1 LEASE
6 AEHKR
11 AEEALRESEE
21 RYRTLIENAN
31 DIIYTHDLEGKFT
44 SINPAATRV
53 YGYTTEEI
61 LQLNIAQIVAPDYL
75 PLARQKIREKLEGS
89 PRTEPYELL
98 TYSKEGEPIWVE
110 VSTRLLEREGR
121 PVGVQG
127 IARDIT
133 ERKRAEEAL
142 RESESRLRS
151 ILSSMVDLV
160 FVFNNEGRFIFYH
173 CPSLDLLYM
182 PPEKFMGKKHSEI
195 MPPYVDKLFVKA
207 FNKNKKGE
215 VAEYECWLEVSGE
228 TKWYSVKLSPM
239 LLDDEFA
246 GSVAVIRDITE
257 RKRAEEG
264 LREVKEF
271 SDDLIASM
279 QDGFSVLDS
288 SGVHI
293 DVNSAFCQMTGFS
306 REELIGVGPPHPY
319 WPPEAYEEIER
330 TFQKTLRGE
339 FANLELTFMRKNGER
354 FPVIVSPSWIKDK
367 EGNVISYFATV
378 KDITERKRAEEALR
392 ESHENYKGLADS
404 IADVFFAMD
413 KNLRYTYWN
422 RASEDLTGISAKD
435 AIGKYLYEL
444 FPDTPQTRRAERVYL
459 DVLRTQ
465 QPQSFLNEYQIG
477 GKDFAFEISAYP
489 SRDGLSVFVKDI
501 TERKRTE
508 EALKSVALETVEAVS
523 SIVEANDPYTSGH
536 SAMVTEIAIEIVQE
550 MGLPDGQLDTLRVA
564 GPLHDLGKVGIP
576 STVLNKP
583 AGLTQAEW
591 VMVQAHPQVS
601 ANVAGQVTAFQVAVP
616 VIRHHHER
624 WDGTGY
630 PDRLKGD
637 DIPLL
642 ARILAVADGF
652 EAMTSERPYR
662 RARTEEEALEELHKG
677 AGTQWDPE
685 VVKVFL
691 KLRKPPTKRKG
702 KGERK
707 SGK

>member
-1 LEASE
+1 MKDKDKTQKELMTELTGLRQRLPELEALE

-44 SINPAATRV
+44 SINPAATRI

-75 PLARQKIREKLEGS
+75 PLARQKIRVKLEGS

-160 FVFNNEGRFIFYH
+160 FVFNKEGRFIFYH

-195 MPPYVDKLFVKA
+195 MPPYVDKLFAKA

-215 VAEYECWLEVSGE
+215 VAEYEYWLEIGGE

-257 RKRAEEG
+257 RKRAEEA

-306 REELIGVGPPHPY
+306 REELIGVGPP
-319 WPPEAYEEIER
+319 
-330 TFQKTLRGE
+330 
-339 FANLELTFMRKNGER
+339 
-354 FPVIVSPSWIKDK
+354 
-367 EGNVISYFATV
+367 
-378 KDITERKRAEEALR
+378 
-392 ESHENYKGLADS
+392 
-404 IADVFFAMD
+404 
-413 KNLRYTYWN
+413 
-422 RASEDLTGISAKD
+422 
-435 AIGKYLYEL
+435 
-444 FPDTPQTRRAERVYL
+444 
-459 DVLRTQ
+459 
-465 QPQSFLNEYQIG
+465 
-477 GKDFAFEISAYP
+477 
-489 SRDGLSVFVKDI
+489 
-501 TERKRTE
+501 
-508 EALKSVALETVEAVS
+508 
-523 SIVEANDPYTSGH
+523 
-536 SAMVTEIAIEIVQE
+536 
-550 MGLPDGQLDTLRVA
+550 
-564 GPLHDLGKVGIP
+564 
-576 STVLNKP
+576 
-583 AGLTQAEW
+583 
-591 VMVQAHPQVS
+591 
-601 ANVAGQVTAFQVAVP
+601 
-616 VIRHHHER
+616 
-624 WDGTGY
+624 
-630 PDRLKGD
+630 
-637 DIPLL
+637 
-642 ARILAVADGF
+642 
-652 EAMTSERPYR
+652 
-662 RARTEEEALEELHKG
+662 
-677 AGTQWDPE
+677 
-685 VVKVFL
+685 
-691 KLRKPPTKRKG
+691 
-702 KGERK
+702 
-707 SGK
+707 